1 MSDNLANKHRAINI
15 ISLSEKEIKKY
26 RLVKAD
32 ELFLKDDLILLYE
45 DQYVKISESS
55 KLLKYKNNKDTT
67 AYRKK

>member
-1 MSDNLANKHRAINI
+1 VNDNLSNKHRAINI

-32 ELFLKDDLILLYE
+32 ESFLKDDLILLYE

-55 KLLKYKNNKDTT
+55 KLLKYKNNKDTI